1 MKNTNGTDPKGPSRF
16 QPAPILLLSSIMFA
30 VMLGRVVFSPLL
42 LRIEADLGVSHTEA
56 ATFFLLISIG
66 YSIAMLLSG
75 YLSHWLTHRIT
86 IIVSTAMGGLA
97 LFFVAF
103 SSSLW
108 TIRLALF
115 LLGACS
121 GLYLPSGMASLYS
134 LVDSRHWGKALGIH
148 ELGPA
153 MSFMAA
159 PLIAQVFAPLLSWRG
174 TLMLIAGCSLLLA
187 AVYTLFGSGGRFR
200 GEVPN
205 LKNVRLLL
213 AQPSTAIMLLYF
225 VLVAGAAIGAFSFL
239 PAYLATERNMSER
252 TVNVL
257 LSASRFSG
265 PAMVFVAGW
274 MADKLNVKRLFVTLF
289 ICIGFLTALLG
300 LLRGLPLILVLFI
313 QPLFNN
319 AFFPTAFA
327 LMARVMPPNLRNLA
341 VSLVV
346 PMAYLIG
353 GGVVPVLMGYLGEHG
368 RFWVGFVILGSMIV
382 LSLVLL
388 PGLKSAK
395 RNAAGADQA
404 SRPGES
410 V

>member
-1 MKNTNGTDPKGPSRF
+1 
-16 QPAPILLLSSIMFA
+16 
-30 VMLGRVVFSPLL
+30 
-42 LRIEADLGVSHTEA
+42 
-56 ATFFLLISIG
+56 
-66 YSIAMLLSG
+66 
-75 YLSHWLTHRIT
+75 
-86 IIVSTAMGGLA
+86 
-97 LFFVAF
+97 
-103 SSSLW
+103 
-108 TIRLALF
+108 
-115 LLGACS
+115 
-121 GLYLPSGMASLYS
+121 
-134 LVDSRHWGKALGIH
+134 
-148 ELGPA
+148 
-153 MSFMAA
+153 
-159 PLIAQVFAPLLSWRG
+159 
-174 TLMLIAGCSLLLA
+174 
-187 AVYTLFGSGGRFR
+187 
-200 GEVPN
+200 
-205 LKNVRLLL
+205 
-213 AQPSTAIMLLYF
+213 
-225 VLVAGAAIGAFSFL
+225 
-239 PAYLATERNMSER
+239 
-252 TVNVL
+252 
-257 LSASRFSG
+257 
-265 PAMVFVAGW
+265 MVFVAGW